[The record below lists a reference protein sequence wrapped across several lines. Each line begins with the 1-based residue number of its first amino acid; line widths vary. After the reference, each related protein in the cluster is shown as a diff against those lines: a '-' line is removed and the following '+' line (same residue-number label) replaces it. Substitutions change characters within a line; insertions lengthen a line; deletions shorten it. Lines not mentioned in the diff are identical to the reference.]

1 MSLLSET
8 PEALYYE
15 SLNKGLGSPMTDSP
29 MTKSQLGYVI
39 NKGELDFL
47 STINF
52 ILDEL
57 ELRGVIS
64 QLKKEYN
71 L

>member
-1 MSLLSET
+1 
-8 PEALYYE
+8 
-15 SLNKGLGSPMTDSP
+15 

-57 ELRGVIS
+57 ELRG
-64 QLKKEYN
+64 QYPD
-71 L
+71 